1 MNAVDVFNRVAHTVS
16 LSPRISPPSTGRAP
30 QAVVYRVRLAPIVI
44 IVPPFLVVVI
54 GKVGIRIRVHEGL
67 LGVPSVA
74 DIHVMTPEELASAG
88 ADQ

>member
-1 MNAVDVFNRVAHTVS
+1 MRLMS
-16 LSPRISPPSTGRAP
+16 LTEQPIQYHYRPAYPRHPQDGAP